1 MNKKFKEIYEKARLF
16 IYRNARPIELALW
29 KYHFENGALEDVLTA
44 LAAYQNADG
53 GFGHAL
59 EADSFNPN
67 STPIQTW
74 NACKILREIGF
85 TDGSHQIV
93 KGILRYLDSGADF
106 SEKHNQW
113 MNTVKSNDDYPHAV
127 WWSYSDTDEAYKDY
141 NPTAY
146 LAGFILRYAGKDSS
160 LYKKS
165 EEIARQAYEWFVS
178 AVPFGDDHSTA
189 CFVGLYEFLKE
200 TGSGLVD
207 MSEFADKLKEEVNAD
222 ICRDTEK
229 WRTEYVCLPSK
240 FIDSKDN
247 MFYAGNEEL
256 IQKELEFTRE
266 SQLADGSYTVP
277 WLWYNE
283 YKEYE
288 LAANWWKSRI
298 LIDKILFLK
307 AFG

>member
-1 MNKKFKEIYEKARLF
+1 MNKKFKEIYEKASGF

-29 KYHFENGALEDVLTA
+29 KYHFEGGNREDVLTA

-67 STPIQTW
+67 SAPIQTW
-74 NACKILREIGF
+74 TACEILREIGF
-85 TDGSHQIV
+85 TDGTHPIIR
-93 KGILRYLDSGADF
+93 GILRYLDSGLDF
-106 SEKHNQW
+106 SEEHNQW
-113 MNTVKSNDDYPHAV
+113 LNSVKTNADYPHAV
-127 WWSYSDTDEAYKDY
+127 WWDYSDKVENY

-146 LAGFILRYAGKDSS
+146 LAGFILRFADKDSA
-160 LYKKS
+160 LYKKA

-178 AVPFGDDHSTA
+178 AVPYGDDHSAA
-189 CFVGLYEFLKE
+189 CFAALYEFLKE

-207 MSEFADKLKEEVNAD
+207 MREFADKLNEEVNAN

-229 WRTEYVCLPSK
+229 WRTEYVCLPSR

-256 IQKELEFTRE
+256 IQKELELTRE
-266 SQLADGSYTVP
+266 SQLADGSYIVP

-298 LIDKILFLK
+298 LINKIRFLK
-307 AFG
+307 AFE

>member
-1 MNKKFKEIYEKARLF
+1 MKMNYKEIYEKARGF

-29 KYHFENGALEDVLTA
+29 KYHFENGSSGDVLTA

-67 STPIQTW
+67 SAPIQTW
-74 NACKILREIGF
+74 AACEILREIGF
-85 TDGSHQIV
+85 TDGSHPIV
-93 KGILRYLDSGADF
+93 RGILRYLDSGADF
-106 SEKHNQW
+106 LVKYNQW
-113 MNTVKSNDDYPHAV
+113 LNTVKTNDDYPHAV
-127 WWSYSDTDEAYKDY
+127 WWSNSDKVENY

-146 LAGFILRYAGKDSS
+146 LAEFILRFADRDSA
-160 LYKKS
+160 LYKKA

-178 AVPFGDDHSTA
+178 AVPYGDDHSAA
-189 CFVGLYEFLKE
+189 CFVALYEFLKE

-207 MSEFADKLKEEVNAD
+207 MREFADKLKEEVNAD

-298 LIDKILFLK
+298 LIDKIRFLK

>member
-1 MNKKFKEIYEKARLF
+1 MNEKFNEIYEKARGF
-16 IYRNARPIELALW
+16 IYRNARPLDLALW
-29 KYHFENGALEDVLTA
+29 KYHFENGNREDVLTA
-44 LAAYQNADG
+44 LMAYQNADG

-67 STPIQTW
+67 SAPIQTW
-74 NACKILREIGF
+74 TACEVLREIGF
-85 TDGSHQIV
+85 TDGTHPIIR
-93 KGILRYLDSGADF
+93 GILRYLDSGLDF

-113 MNTVKSNDDYPHAV
+113 LNSVKTNADYPHAV
-127 WWSYSDTDEAYKDY
+127 WWDYSDKVENY

-146 LAGFILRYAGKDSS
+146 LAGFILRFADMESA
-160 LYKKS
+160 LYKKA
-165 EEIARQAYEWFVS
+165 EKIARQAYEWFVS
-178 AVPFGDDHSTA
+178 AVPYGDDHSAA
-189 CFVGLYEFLKE
+189 CFVALYEFLKE

-207 MSEFADKLKEEVNAD
+207 MREFVDKLKEEVNAN

-229 WRTEYVCLPSK
+229 WRTEYVTLPSK
-240 FIDSKDN
+240 FIGSKDN

-256 IQKELEFTRE
+256 VQKELEITRE
-266 SQLADGSYTVP
+266 SQLGDGSYIVP

-298 LIDKILFLK
+298 LIDKIRFLK

>member
-1 MNKKFKEIYEKARLF
+1 MNKKFKEIYEKASGF

-29 KYHFENGALEDVLTA
+29 KYHFEGGNREDVLTA

-67 STPIQTW
+67 SAPIQTW
-74 NACKILREIGF
+74 TACEVLREIGF
-85 TDGSHQIV
+85 TDGTHPIIR
-93 KGILRYLDSGADF
+93 GILRYLDSGLDF
-106 SEKHNQW
+106 SEEHNQW
-113 MNTVKSNDDYPHAV
+113 LNSVKTNADYPHAV
-127 WWSYSDTDEAYKDY
+127 WWDYSDKVENY

-146 LAGFILRYAGKDSS
+146 LAGFILRFADKDSA
-160 LYKKS
+160 LYKKA

-178 AVPFGDDHSTA
+178 AVPYGDDHSAA
-189 CFVGLYEFLKE
+189 CFAALYEFLKE

-207 MSEFADKLKEEVNAD
+207 MREFSDKLNEEVNAN

-229 WRTEYVCLPSK
+229 WRTEYVTLPSK
-240 FIDSKDN
+240 FIGSKDN

-256 IQKELEFTRE
+256 VQKELEITRE
-266 SQLADGSYTVP
+266 SQLGDGSYIVP

-298 LIDKILFLK
+298 LIDKIRFLK